1 MDGFE
6 INTMS
11 WNNVYRD
18 GAVDAAV
25 QRSEGILP
33 MVPMDHQYDQRSTF
47 DAETF
52 AGCVAP
58 TALGCIALHSL

>member
-11 WNNVYRD
+11 WNP
-18 GAVDAAV
+18 AMPV
-25 QRSEGILP
+25 QAEQHLSIP
-33 MVPMDHQYDQRSTF
+33 VVPLDQYDQRSTF

-52 AGCVAP
+52 AG
-58 TALGCIALHSL
+58 

>member
-11 WNNVYRD
+11 WNPAMPSVYRD
-18 GAVDAAV
+18 SSGADVGV
-25 QRSEGILP
+25 QRPEGIMPLP
-33 MVPMDHQYDQRSTF
+33 MVPMDQYDQRSTF

-52 AGCVAP
+52 AG
-58 TALGCIALHSL
+58 